1 MKKAMI
7 VAAVM
12 SALAATAHAQ
22 SQETK
27 KDVQRDVCSARI
39 LHSMATSNY
48 RLSCL
53 NLNEISIDNLLRAG
67 YRVTATMTLPG
78 SDRHESYISLF
89 VEKVQ

>member
-1 MKKAMI
+1 MKKAMTI
-7 VAAVM
+7 AAVM
-12 SALAATAHAQ
+12 SALAVSAQ
-22 SQETK
+22 AQAQESK

-39 LHSMATSNY
+39 LHSMANTNY

-53 NLNEISIDNLLRAG
+53 NLDEISIDNLLRAG

-89 VEKVQ
+89 VEKAQ

>member
-7 VAAVM
+7 AAAVM

-27 KDVQRDVCSARI
+27 KGVQRDVCSALI

-53 NLNEISIDNLLRAG
+53 NLNEISIDDLLRAG

-78 SDRHESYISLF
+78 SDRYESYISLF
-89 VEKVQ
+89 VEKAQ

>member
-7 VAAVM
+7 IAAVM
-12 SALAATAHAQ
+12 SSLAAAAHAQ
-22 SQETK
+22 AQEAK
-27 KDVQRDVCSARI
+27 KEVQRDVCSARI
-39 LHSMATSNY
+39 LNSMANTNY

-53 NLNEISIDNLLRAG
+53 NLGEISIDNLLRAG

-89 VEKVQ
+89 VEKSQ

>member
-1 MKKAMI
+1 MKKAMTI
-7 VAAVM
+7 AAVM
-12 SALAATAHAQ
+12 SALAFSVQAHAQ
-22 SQETK
+22 EAK
-27 KDVQRDVCSARI
+27 KEVQRDVCSARI
-39 LHSMATSNY
+39 LHSMANANY

-89 VEKVQ
+89 VEKSQ